1 MPPRTAEAGVRGRPL
16 AGVVV
21 LALEQAVAGPFA
33 TRQLADLGARVIKIE
48 RPGTGD
54 FARGY
59 DETVQ
64 GMSSAFF
71 WANRSKESIAL
82 DLKHPDAPAVLERLV
97 SRADVLV
104 QNLAPGAAERLGL
117 DSDRLRADHPRLV
130 VCNISG
136 YGQDGPYRDRKAYDL
151 LVQGEAGIISL
162 TGTPQEPAKVGTS
175 IADIAGGMYAYS
187 GVLAAL
193 LERERTGEGTVL
205 DVSLFDSL
213 VEWMSYPLYYTEY
226 GGTAPA
232 RMGTSHPT
240 IAPYGAF
247 RTKDG
252 HEVLLAVQSER
263 EWRRFCGVVLGDEGP
278 AEDPRFCTMSARVAN
293 RPELQRLVGD
303 RLAALTVEEAVALL
317 DRAEIAS
324 AHVTE
329 VTDLADHPQLR
340 ARGRWRDVDS
350 PVGQVPALVPPVVPR
365 GADPRMDPVPEL
377 GAHTDSV
384 LRWLGYTVEDTQRMR
399 QQGLSA

>member
-1 MPPRTAEAGVRGRPL
+1 MSGQPL
-16 AGVVV
+16 EGVVV

-48 RPGTGD
+48 RPEVGD

-59 DETVQ
+59 DEAVH

-71 WANRSKESIAL
+71 WANRSKESITL
-82 DLKHPDAPAVLERLV
+82 DLKHPDAAGVLERLL

-117 DSDRLRADHPRLV
+117 DTDRLRADHPRLI

-136 YGQDGPYRDRKAYDL
+136 YGTDGPYRDKKAYDL
-151 LVQGEAGIISL
+151 LIQGEAGIISQ
-162 TGTPQEPAKVGTS
+162 TGTPEEPAKVGTS

-193 LERERTGEGTVL
+193 LERERTGEGSVL

-213 VEWMSYPLYYTEY
+213 IEWMSYPLYYTEY
-226 GGTAPA
+226 GGTAPV

-240 IAPYGAF
+240 IAPYGGF

-263 EWRRFCGVVLGDEGP
+263 EWRRFCAVVLGDEGP
-278 AEDPRFCTMSARVAN
+278 ADDPRFCTMSARVAN
-293 RPELQRLVGD
+293 RAELQQLVGD
-303 RLAALTVEEAVALL
+303 RLATLTVEDAVALL
-317 DRAEIAS
+317 DSAEIAS

-329 VTDLADHPQLR
+329 MTNLADHPQLR
-340 ARGRWRDVDS
+340 ARARWRDVDS
-350 PVGQVPALVPPVVPR
+350 PVGRVPALLPPVVPR
-365 GADPRMDPVPEL
+365 GADPRMDPVPTL
-377 GAHTDSV
+377 GAHTEAV
-384 LRWLGYTVEDTQRMR
+384 LQWLGYTTAETDRMR
-399 QQGLSA
+399 SQGLSA